1 MYEDMTYETILSSM
15 LATALA
21 QNANLDSREGSVLWL
36 GQAPAAVELTNLYIA
51 LDNVLTQTFADTAA
65 RAYLIRRA
73 AERGLEPYDASAA
86 VLELTVT
93 PATAELE
100 EGDRFSI
107 GDLNYYI
114 SEIYGD
120 GVYAITCETAGE
132 AGNDYSATCV
142 PIEYIPGLETC
153 TVTAL
158 LIPGEDEED
167 TEEFRQRYFDS
178 LQSTAFGGNRADYLE
193 TVSAIS
199 GVGGVKIYRA
209 WNGGISPSE
218 LVPPD
223 GTEDWIAAL
232 ESAGETDADM
242 LAWLQNIYTM
252 AAAQLLTAG
261 GVVRL
266 VILDS
271 TYSAPSDELIELVQ
285 TTLDPTQNA
294 GEGYGLA
301 PIGHVVIVEG
311 AEEAAIAVEFTLTCD
326 EGYDW
331 STLED
336 SIAEAVEAYLLELR
350 ESWADEDYLTVRI
363 SQIESHILGVTGVLD
378 ISGTTLNGG
387 TANIVLD
394 EDAIPVLESIGEA
407 E

>member
-93 PATAELE
+93 PATVELE

-232 ESAGETDADM
+232 ESAGETDADI
-242 LAWLQNIYTM
+242 LTWLQNIYTM

-311 AEEAAIAVEFTLTCD
+311 VSETAIAVEFALTYD
-326 EGYDW
+326 DGYDW
-331 STLED
+331 DTVED
-336 SIAEAVEAYLLELR
+336 AVTEAVEDYLLELR
-350 ESWADEDYLTVRI
+350 EAWADEDYLTVRI
-363 SQIESHILGVTGVLD
+363 SQIESHILDVTGVLD